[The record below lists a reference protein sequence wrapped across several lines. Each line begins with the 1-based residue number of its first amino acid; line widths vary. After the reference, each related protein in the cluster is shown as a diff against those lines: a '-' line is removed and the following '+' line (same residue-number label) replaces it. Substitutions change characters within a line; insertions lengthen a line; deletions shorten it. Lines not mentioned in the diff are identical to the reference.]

1 MLYDQKAGKKHAQ
14 YQGHYNAVPVHNLNS
29 GLRRF
34 CQQAAKGSA
43 RIKSSKA
50 G

>member
-43 RIKSSKA
+43 RIKSSEA